1 MSRKSQPKSS
11 TFTLLVTFT
20 GALWAI
26 LSLSTGIAMAESSHT
41 TFDHQT
47 FLSAP
52 PEEPDLDLLTLSSP
66 RFRKS
71 SQSYKIPH
79 HPLSFRERERVESP
93 ESEEATPC
101 CKDATPASIKD
112 LRKLTEELGKTLNEV
127 FLIGTP
133 PSGGSKGLRE

>member
-1 MSRKSQPKSS
+1 MSRKSHRFT
-11 TFTLLVTFT
+11 TFILFLAAFA

-26 LSLSTGIAMAESSHT
+26 LSFSTTLSLAESSYSSS
-41 TFDHQT
+41 DPAT
-47 FLSAP
+47 FLSA
-52 PEEPDLDLLTLSSP
+52 EEPDLDQLTFSSP

-71 SQSYKIPH
+71 AQRDKAIPSRH
-79 HPLSFRERERVESP
+79 ATESP

-101 CKDATPASIKD
+101 CKDATPAPLND

-133 PSGGSKGLRE
+133 PATISRDKDKVE